1 MYVNIELLLI
11 NNKNSKLLLS
21 TNPIVKPEP
30 DKQEST
36 GPENNSQVQSV
47 RIFLDKKGRR
57 GKSVTV
63 IDGFSVNPQHL
74 SEIARTLKQF
84 LGTGGTAKQGKIEI
98 QGDFRKKLAEKLH
111 KMGYKTKIIGG

>member
-1 MYVNIELLLI
+1 M
-11 NNKNSKLLLS
+11 NNKNSKLVFS
-21 TNPIVKPEP
+21 TNPNVKPGS

-36 GPENNSQVQSV
+36 GPENKSQTQTV
-47 RIFLDKKGRR
+47 RIFLDRKGRK

-63 IDGFSVNPQHL
+63 VEGFSVNPQHL

-84 LGTGGTAKQGKIEI
+84 LGTGGTAKQGRIEI
-98 QGDFRKKLAEKLH
+98 QGDFRNKISEKLN